1 MKTRDPDPRRLDL
14 ADWVATGTEL
24 RGEIPLAD
32 LPRLADSA
40 QAGRSDFQPQVTW
53 QARGRVEREGGATA
67 QRWLHLQATAPIEL
81 TCQRCLQP
89 VTVALKVDNDF
100 RLARDEAEAERLD
113 ATIDADVLAADQA
126 IDLHALVED
135 ELLLALP
142 LVPRHDDCRPPDAA
156 DEDATGQGAETHRP
170 FAALAQWQRRKTS

>member
-14 ADWVATGTEL
+14 ADWVATRSEL
-24 RGEIPLAD
+24 RGEIPLTD
-32 LPRLADSA
+32 LPRLADSVRSA
-40 QAGRSDFQPQVTW
+40 RSDGRPLVTW
-53 QARGRVEREGGATA
+53 QVRGRVEREGGATT
-67 QRWLHLQATAPIEL
+67 QRWLHLQAAVPVEL

-89 VTVALKVDNDF
+89 VTVELKVDNEF

-113 ATIDADVLAADQA
+113 ATIEADVLATDQA
-126 IDLHALVED
+126 IDLQALVED

-142 LVPRHDDCRPPDAA
+142 LVPRHDDCRPPGAAGDDAP
-156 DEDATGQGAETHRP
+156 GQETDTHRP